1 MNAEL
6 QADLAALT
14 ETVRRFTLERMAPHV
29 EAWEKAGMLPRE
41 LHREAATLGLLGLAI
56 PRNWAARPAS
66 YALRNALSVTMAR
79 HSASGG
85 VMASLFSHNIGLP
98 PILRHGS
105 SALQREIIPPV
116 LRGERI
122 AALAITERENGI

>member
-41 LHREAATLGLLGLAI
+41 PIAK
-56 PRNWAARPAS
+56 PRR
-66 YALRNALSVTMAR
+66 
-79 HSASGG
+79 SGC
-85 VMASLFSHNIGLP
+85 
-98 PILRHGS
+98 
-105 SALQREIIPPV
+105 
-116 LRGERI
+116 
-122 AALAITERENGI
+122 